1 MPSMQ
6 EVMRQ
11 LAEMRK
17 RVALVEEHHK
27 AEVAQLREAL
37 AAATGAPQEE
47 TGGEQPSATET
58 TQEGATA
65 AKPRTEK
72 VTNNSVSDPLTSA
85 QQGGGRKPV
94 TTPAQQG
101 RGQEGDGLSCSALV
115 GTGEWI

>member
-1 MPSMQ
+1 
-6 EVMRQ
+6 MRQ

-17 RVALVEEHHK
+17 RDALVEEQHK

-37 AAATGAPQEE
+37 AAATGAPREE
-47 TGGEQPSATET
+47 TGGEQPTATKT

-72 VTNNSVSDPLTSA
+72 VTNNSASDPLTSA
-85 QQGGGRKPV
+85 QQGGARKPV

-101 RGQEGDGLSCSALV
+101 RGQEGEATAGS
-115 GTGEWI
+115 GRTPR